1 MSIKDFLLE
10 KMIRA
15 KMKDVPPAE
24 QDKMIA
30 LVSQNPEL
38 FKKIAMEVQKKMES
52 GKNQITASMEVMQAH
67 KEELSKITPQ

>member
-38 FKKIAMEVQKKMES
+38 FKKIAMEVQKKICQERPET
-52 GKNQITASMEVMQAH
+52 K
-67 KEELSKITPQ
+67 